1 MSISSKSSTFK
12 FEVPLPVTLLLMS
25 LGFWILDFSA
35 TLSNKGK
42 FQYIPLLIILTF
54 CVYHYNQGN
63 LQFIDSSH
71 KYVWLLMYFAYGLM
85 GILTGKLYFGAV
97 NGPLPL
103 VLPYALL
110 CFNIIGFHRSISTQ
124 NALKFVSTLC
134 LVGNTLVVLTRIK
147 VIQVLDLFQFSHEN
161 SYLLPLAL
169 GCAIAAQSKLLVVLN
184 ITVCIIMFVVYPA
197 GTYLLTFLL
206 MVLFFFAFLVRRFR
220 RLTQTFFV
228 MLYLIEGFLI
238 YQITFRFDNFISS
251 SNVVFETLG
260 KADNTLYRKILSDQ
274 LLLYFNEKPIFGF
287 GFAGEIL
294 ILTRFSSIPA
304 HNDYL
309 TLLVAGGIVGLML
322 FLLMILSI
330 QWEAIQKLS
339 QVSEMDCKILIILLC
354 STNIF
359 MVSMAVNPL
368 GMKTF
373 NSLLF
378 IGCLF
383 WIRSIS
389 KVYE

>member
-12 FEVPLPVTLLLMS
+12 LEVPLPTTFLLIS
-25 LGFWILDFSA
+25 LGFWIIDFSA

-42 FQYIPLLIILTF
+42 FQYIPLLVILIL

-63 LQFIDSSH
+63 LQLIDGSQ
-71 KYVWLLMYFAYGLM
+71 KYIWLSMYFAYGVT

-110 CFNIIGFHRSISTQ
+110 CFNIIGFYRSISTK

-161 SYLLPLAL
+161 SYLLPLAI

-184 ITVCIIMFVVYPA
+184 ITVCIIMFGVYPA

-206 MVLFFFAFLVRRFR
+206 MGVFLFAFSVRRAR
-220 RLTQTFFV
+220 RLTLISFV
-228 MLYLIEGFLI
+228 ILHLIEGFLI
-238 YQITFRFDNFISS
+238 YQITFRFDKLLSP
-251 SNVVFETLG
+251 SNIVFETLG

-274 LLLYFNEKPIFGF
+274 MLFYFLEKPIFGS

-309 TLLVAGGIVGLML
+309 TLLVAGGIVGLAL

-339 QVSEMDCKILIILLC
+339 QVSEMDCKILSILLC

-359 MVSMAVNPL
+359 LVSMAVNPL

-373 NSLLF
+373 NSLMF

-389 KVYE
+389 EGYE